1 VMQSTCHK
9 KNGKNF
15 MFTVGSKI
23 FMPVCSLFFD
33 IRHLRISNFLIAS
46 FDKKT
51 IKLVLFF

>member
-1 VMQSTCHK
+1 MQSTCHK